1 LAVRKYELIVILD
14 PVRTEEQQKET
25 LDKIDEV
32 VTKYGGT
39 PDRRDVWGKRR
50 LAYQINRRRDGYYSV
65 VYFDAPSSGTQVQA
79 EVERFCKYSEEV
91 VRHLVTLA
99 VVGKSAG
106 NPALDRERE
115 ERQARMAAA
124 AAASRGYDR
133 RPRRT
138 EEAPAAAVA
147 APAEGVP
154 AEAAPA
160 MEAVP
165 AEAASAAPVEGA
177 PSA

>member
-1 LAVRKYELIVILD
+1 LAVRKYELMVILD
-14 PVRTEEQQKET
+14 PTRTEEQQKET
-25 LDKIDEV
+25 LDKIDETI
-32 VTKYGGT
+32 TKYGGT

-50 LAYQINRRRDGYYSV
+50 LAYQINRRRDGYYAV
-65 VYFDAPSSGTQVQA
+65 VYFDTVSTNEVLA

-91 VRHLVTLA
+91 MRHIVTLA

-115 ERQARMAAA
+115 ERQARLAAQQ
-124 AAASRGYDR
+124 AASRGYDR

-138 EEAPAAAVA
+138 EEAPVAA
-147 APAEGVP
+147 APAAEEAPAPAV
-154 AEAAPA
+154 AEA
-160 MEAVP
+160 EA
-165 AEAASAAPVEGA
+165 EGT